1 MPYLEAPSFLSASQ
15 EIPVSSDASQVR
27 YLDDGT
33 SVEEKKWIMK
43 AVKNSD
49 GNGSV
54 RRWAKNAWTDFLD
67 LLKASIL
74 YETLNDNL

>member
-1 MPYLEAPSFLSASQ
+1 MPYSEAPSFLSASQ

-43 AVKNSD
+43 AVKNSA
-49 GNGSV
+49 GHGSV

-67 LLKASIL
+67 LLKVSI
-74 YETLNDNL
+74 YHGTPYDRF